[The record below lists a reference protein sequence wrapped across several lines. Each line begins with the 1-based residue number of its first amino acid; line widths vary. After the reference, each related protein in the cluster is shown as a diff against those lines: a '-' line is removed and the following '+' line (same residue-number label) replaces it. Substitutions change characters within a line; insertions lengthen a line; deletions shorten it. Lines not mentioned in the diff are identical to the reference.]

1 MEIFN
6 ECMIMILNYHMLLY
20 SGFTLAKDYNFYL
33 GYTFVLTAATM
44 TFVNL
49 GFMINGNL
57 KRQATRGRLMEK
69 KTIQSAAIIS

>member
-1 MEIFN
+1 
-6 ECMIMILNYHMLLY
+6 MILNYHMLLF
-20 SGFTLAKDYNFYL
+20 SGFTLAKNYNFYL

-57 KRQATRGRLMEK
+57 KKQKNSVRLVNKKAMVQA
-69 KTIQSAAIIS
+69 AAISS